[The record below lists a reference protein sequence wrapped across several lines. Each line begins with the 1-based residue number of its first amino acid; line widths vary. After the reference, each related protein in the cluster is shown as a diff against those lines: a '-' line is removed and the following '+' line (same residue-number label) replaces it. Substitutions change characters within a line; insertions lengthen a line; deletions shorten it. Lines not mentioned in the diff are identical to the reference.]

1 VDLLGDTKLS
11 SELNILRD
19 SIINE
24 ESKQLGYTKDNEE
37 YLMSTKYIPEL
48 DLYLVVEEKR

>member
-1 VDLLGDTKLS
+1 MNK
-11 SELNILRD
+11 
-19 SIINE
+19 

-48 DLYLVVEEKR
+48 DLYLVVKAKRSDF